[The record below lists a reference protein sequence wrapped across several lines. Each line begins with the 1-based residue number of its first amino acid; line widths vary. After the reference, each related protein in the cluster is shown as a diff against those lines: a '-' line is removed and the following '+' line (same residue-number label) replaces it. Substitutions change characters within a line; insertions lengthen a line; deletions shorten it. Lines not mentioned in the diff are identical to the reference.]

1 MPESHDNRIDL
12 IRPDAPDLARL
23 GPHPVGV
30 RTLVLTN
37 PDQVDVLAGGG
48 ARMDRRLVVELW
60 YPAVDGTVAGGTY
73 TTLCRDGRTE
83 VVLHGQAMRE
93 AEAAAGAFPLVIL
106 SHGYPGNR
114 MLMGHLGENLASKGY
129 LVASIDHPEST
140 YGDAAYLGGQA
151 FKSTLVNRPL
161 DTRCVMDAL
170 GASRVAIIGYS
181 MGGYGALI
189 SGGAAVSEAALGLER
204 GGGPWLVPHRTAVAD
219 ARLKAVVPIG
229 PWGRQHG
236 VWDAAGMAGL
246 SVPTLLIAGSRDEVS
261 GYDTGIRRVFEEAVG
276 VERHL
281 LTFEGA
287 GHNAAAPYP
296 APVESWAAV
305 PGLDFV
311 PFEHYADKVWDT
323 VRMNNI
329 AAHFV
334 TAFLDVHLKG
344 DAAKARYLTDVFA
357 GFAAGSARGLRW
369 ETAGQIAP
377 SFTPAQ

>member
-1 MPESHDNRIDL
+1 MHDNRIDL

-30 RTLVLTN
+30 KTLELVN
-37 PDQVDVLAGGG
+37 PAQVDVLAGGVQ
-48 ARMDRRLVVELW
+48 DRKLVVEVW
-60 YPAVDGTVAGGTY
+60 YPAEAGSLAGGTY
-73 TTLCRDGRTE
+73 RTLCRDGRTE
-83 VVLHGQAMRE
+83 VVLRGQAARD
-93 AEAAAGAFPLVIL
+93 AAQAVGDFPLVIL

-114 MLMGHLGENLASKGY
+114 MLMSPLGENLASKGY
-129 LVASIDHPEST
+129 VVASIDHPEST

-151 FKSTLVNRPL
+151 FASTLLNRPL
-161 DTRCVMDAL
+161 DTGFVMDAL

-181 MGGYGALI
+181 MGGYGALVA
-189 SGGAAVSEAALGLER
+189 GGASVSAACLTLER
-204 GGGPWLVPHRTAVAD
+204 GGGPWMARHRAAVAD
-219 ARLKAVVPIG
+219 ARLKAVVAFG

-246 SVPTLLIAGSRDEVS
+246 SVPALIVAGSCDEVS
-261 GYDTGIRRVFEEAVG
+261 GYDTGMRKIFAEAVG
-276 VERHL
+276 VKRHL

-296 APVESWAAV
+296 APVESWTAV
-305 PGLDFV
+305 DWLSFV

-334 TAFLDVHLKG
+334 TAFLDLHLKL
-344 DAAKARYLTDVFA
+344 DAGKADYLTAEFA
-357 GFAAGSARGLRW
+357 GFAEGSARGLRW
-369 ETAGQIAP
+369 ETLPDHGRIAHP
-377 SFTPAQ
+377 TFTQER

>member
-1 MPESHDNRIDL
+1 MADNRIDL

-30 RTLVLTN
+30 KTLELVN
-37 PDQVDVLAGGG
+37 PAQDDVLAGGLQ
-48 ARMDRRLVVELW
+48 DRKLVVEVW
-60 YPAVDGTVAGGTY
+60 YPAAAGTAAGGTY
-73 TTLCRDGRTE
+73 RTICRDGRTE
-83 VVLHGQAMRE
+83 ILLQGR
-93 AEAAAGAFPLVIL
+93 AARDAVAVDEDVPLVIL

-114 MLMGHLGENLASKGY
+114 MLMAHLGETLASNGY
-129 LVASIDHPEST
+129 VVASIDHPEST
-140 YGDAAYLGGQA
+140 YGDPAYLGGQA
-151 FKSTLVNRPL
+151 FASTLVNRPL
-161 DTRCVMDAL
+161 DTRFVMDAL
-170 GASRVAIIGYS
+170 GSSRVAIIGYS
-181 MGGYGALI
+181 MGGYGALVA
-189 SGGAAVSEAALGLER
+189 GGAAVSAATLAMER
-204 GGGPWLVPHRTAVAD
+204 GGGPWMARHRVALAD

-236 VWDAAGMAGL
+236 VWDAQGMAGL
-246 SVPTLLIAGSRDEVS
+246 SVPALIMAGSQDDVS
-261 GYDTGIRRVFEEAVG
+261 GYETGMRKLFEEAVA

-281 LTFEGA
+281 LTFEEA

-305 PGLDFV
+305 DWLNFV

-344 DAAKARYLTDVFA
+344 DAGKAAYLSADFA
-357 GFAAGSARGLRW
+357 GFAAGTARGLRF
-369 ETAGQIAP
+369 ETALPEHGRIAHP
-377 SFTPAQ
+377 TFTQGR